1 MIGWIFYPFHLFG
14 TFIHELSH
22 GLAAILTGGE
32 FRRFRVDYDLSG
44 RAWSAGGIGWIISS
58 AGYVGS
64 ALFGGF
70 LMIITAHAVSART
83 VLALLGVALG
93 VLCLIFVRNWF
104 GIFSGLAIAGL
115 LILAAERLN
124 ATWAY
129 GLLLFLSVQMMLN
142 ALDSVFG
149 LVWISSSRA
158 DVLTD
163 ARNMQL
169 MTGIP
174 ALFWALLWSAISLTV
189 LIIAV
194 SVAFRR
200 NSLYGV
206 Q

>member
-1 MIGWIFYPFHLFG
+1 MHDAVFQGWQHRELAMVLVLGLLSVMLWRAPMIGWIFYPFHLFG

-129 GLLLFLSVQMMLN
+129 GLLLFC
-142 ALDSVFG
+142 
-149 LVWISSSRA
+149 RC
-158 DVLTD
+158 
-163 ARNMQL
+163 R
-169 MTGIP
+169 
-174 ALFWALLWSAISLTV
+174 
-189 LIIAV
+189 
-194 SVAFRR
+194 
-200 NSLYGV
+200 
-206 Q
+206 